1 MSHGTELGDPRSVVT
16 VDTRPFSILV
26 GALASVLACGGSGG
40 DGGGSGTTGGG
51 TGSNSSSD
59 TTNIADE
66 TGQDP
71 TGGGGDVDA
80 CAVGAGVFDESVV
93 HQLSLQLSDDDWAAM
108 IQEAEDSPEYGGP
121 DKTYFDAEFVFD
133 GTPLPSPLAVRLKG
147 HSSLLVA
154 REQGHSFPLKLDFDR
169 VDPEQTFDGL
179 TKLNLHTNLDGI
191 TAVNEYLS
199 YGAIRAHGV
208 PTARV
213 GFARVTVNGEELG
226 LYTLVE
232 HMQGKFIRCHY
243 DEPFGDL
250 YKPEEPI
257 GNLAWRGPAIAD
269 YEPEI
274 QFKWPDM
281 SGTDHASILEL
292 ITVVNQQGVEAFASV
307 LDETQAL
314 TYHAMNVGVGNYDYY
329 ASFGHN
335 YYLYEST
342 PGRFIMLPWDM
353 NFSQTVLPDPC
364 GYGRNTEEW
373 PISNKLLGDSARVQE
388 YLGILE
394 EFLMGA
400 ASPQILN
407 ARLDAVLPVL
417 GIASDAP
424 QVQELRDAID
434 LRVQLQLDAIAAGVD
449 VCPEFADG
457 SERDECDMCIDTT
470 CKSEIVACYEDRDCE
485 CVADCVAEDE
495 PREQCVQRCGLTRTP
510 ALFDALLQC
519 IVGPCGE
526 PCQ

>member
-1 MSHGTELGDPRSVVT
+1 MLVSVELCRAWPLAGL
-16 VDTRPFSILV
+16 LV
-26 GALASVLACGGSGG
+26 ASLACGGGG
-40 DGGGSGTTGGG
+40 GGG
-51 TGSNSSSD
+51 TGSGSSTTSGGTGSTSASD
-59 TTNIADE
+59 TTEGMADD
-66 TGQDP
+66 TGSNP
-71 TGGGGDVDA
+71 TGGDVEA
-80 CAVGAGVFDESVV
+80 CARGAMVFDETVV
-93 HQLSLQLSDDDWAAM
+93 HELSLQLSDADWAAM

-121 DKTYFDAEFVFD
+121 DKTYFDAEFQFD
-133 GTPLPSPLAVRLKG
+133 GVPLASPLAVRLKG

-169 VDPEQTFDGL
+169 VDPEQSFDGL

-191 TAVNEYLS
+191 TTVNEYLS

-226 LYTLVE
+226 LYTMVE
-232 HMQGKFIRCHY
+232 HLQGKFIRCHY

-257 GNLAWRGPAIAD
+257 GNLAWRGPTIGD

-274 QFKWPDM
+274 QFKWPDA
-281 SGTDHASILEL
+281 SGTDHASLL
-292 ITVVNQQGVEAFASV
+292 QLLTVINEQGVEAFAPV

-353 NFSQTVLPDPC
+353 NFSQGVLPDPC
-364 GYGRNTEEW
+364 GYGRNTTEW
-373 PISNKLLGDSARVQE
+373 PISNKLLADPTRVQE

-394 EFLMGA
+394 GFLMGA
-400 ASPQILN
+400 ASPQSLSD
-407 ARLDAVLPVL
+407 RLDAVLPVL
-417 GIASDAP
+417 GDAVDAGA
-424 QVQELRDAID
+424 VQELRDAID
-434 LRVQLQLDAIAAGVD
+434 LRVQLQLQAIAGGID
-449 VCPEFADG
+449 TCPEFVEG
-457 SERDECDMCIDTT
+457 GGRDECDTCIDTT
-470 CKSEIVACYEDRDCE
+470 CKSQLVACYRDADCE

-495 PREQCVQRCGLTRTP
+495 PVEQCLEPCGLTRTP
-510 ALFDALLQC
+510 PLFDALLEC
-519 IVGPCGE
+519 VFGPCGE
-526 PCQ
+526 QCQ